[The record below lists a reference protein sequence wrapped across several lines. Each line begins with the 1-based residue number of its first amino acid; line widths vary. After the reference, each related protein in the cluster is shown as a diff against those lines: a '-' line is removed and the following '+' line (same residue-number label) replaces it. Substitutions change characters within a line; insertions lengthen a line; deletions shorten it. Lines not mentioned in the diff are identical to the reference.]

1 MIAPSTDKAVY
12 CRVHQVLFFDA
23 GTTEFTTDE
32 RCQMALSTPVILVI
46 ADISG
51 YTHFMRMHSVV
62 SSHAKRDHSKASE
75 VRDRLVRLSR

>member
-1 MIAPSTDKAVY
+1 M
-12 CRVHQVLFFDA
+12 VHQVLFFDA

-32 RCQMALSTPVILVI
+32 RCQMAFSFPVILVI

-62 SSHAKRDHSKASE
+62 SSHARE
-75 VRDRLVRLSR
+75 ITVRLLKSVIDWSAYPAKGR